1 MAKTEKRQPQK
12 DFEAARGER
21 QLRRLIGWAASEDA
35 VEIHRAL
42 LELRECRAEIG
53 WHRIAV
59 KSLALSLFPDSP
71 LNSAIAE
78 FDLDAMGACQVIR
91 RLRADLA
98 EAIRTRNLAQ
108 EASTRDLEA
117 KRAAEGERDRLG
129 LSYCVLEGQYE
140 TACQIITEERKELE
154 RLKADAEANEE
165 LICFILSSNK
175 PWTGTLPKLEFAKN
189 EIEIANAVARYQ
201 KGISRESQNKIEAH
215 VEILKNLAN
224 ALFPDSPLDSALA
237 EFALD
242 AMGACQVIRRLRA
255 DKKRLDWCE
264 RMARKYPGEVVNVIG
279 AVIGANMRE
288 RIDAAMGG
296 E

>member
-108 EASTRDLEA
+108 EASKELQERVWQLEA
-117 KRAAEGERDRLG
+117 VVKSQEENLAHWRREADRDAGRI
-129 LSYCVLEGQYE
+129 S
-140 TACQIITEERKELE
+140 R
-154 RLKADAEANEE
+154 
-165 LICFILSSNK
+165 
-175 PWTGTLPKLEFAKN
+175 LEFTVQH
-189 EIEIANAVARYQ
+189 IETL
-201 KGISRESQNKIEAH
+201 QNDGGH
-215 VEILKNLAN
+215 
-224 ALFPDSPLDSALA
+224 
-237 EFALD
+237 
-242 AMGACQVIRRLRA
+242 IRRLA
-255 DKKRLDWCE
+255 E
-264 RMARKYPGEVVNVIG
+264 
-279 AVIGANMRE
+279 AVLSGKTLRQS
-288 RIDAAMGG
+288 
-296 E
+296 

>member
-1 MAKTEKRQPQK
+1 MMDRE
-12 DFEAARGER
+12 EA
-21 QLRRLIGWAASEDA
+21 LRRAKRVHGHDLACAFDEQIIPDGGACPLCSDTADAIIQAVAELTQKHSEECLRYAAQTGKPSCIA
-35 VEIHRAL
+35 
-42 LELRECRAEIG
+42 ECRDAQ
-53 WHRIAV
+53 V
-59 KSLALSLFPDSP
+59 
-71 LNSAIAE
+71 
-78 FDLDAMGACQVIR
+78 DLD
-91 RLRADLA
+91 RLRSDLA